1 MAEAGSTQTLRVDY
15 YHTGDANQE
24 VFSLDRVVIE
34 PLAWPGSSDQVLD
47 TLDRGKYRFY
57 VNDLKTGKRLF
68 SRSFSSVY
76 GEWETTDEATKIKRS
91 FHESLRFPKP
101 SQPVQIEVERR
112 DARHQFKKVWTI
124 EINPDDY
131 LHHQESA
138 RYQDQVIAIEQN
150 GAPQDKVDLLI
161 LGDGYTENELASFTE
176 TARKLSEALFAT
188 SPFKE
193 RRKDF
198 NVWALAPI
206 AHQSGASRP
215 STNTYRD
222 SPLGSQYDAFGSER
236 YVLTYDNRNF
246 RRIASSAPYDFV
258 EILVNN
264 ETYGGGGIFGL
275 YSTAAANNDW
285 AEYLFIHEFGHHFAG
300 LADEYFTSSVAYTA
314 PAEILEPYEP
324 NVTALLPDEQLK
336 WQHLV
341 ESGTE
346 LPTAWPKTEYEAHS
360 LEYQK
365 VRAKI
370 REENRPESEMNELF
384 IHNQEVVEKMFSE
397 SENSATIGA
406 FLGANYSA
414 QSFYRSEM
422 NCLMFTRSN
431 DFCQVCSN
439 AIEDMINMYSSDDR
453 KEK

>member
-131 LHHQESA
+131 LHHRESA

-370 REENRPESEMNELF
+370 REENRPESEMNKLF

-439 AIEDMINMYSSDDR
+439 AIEDMINMYSNDDR